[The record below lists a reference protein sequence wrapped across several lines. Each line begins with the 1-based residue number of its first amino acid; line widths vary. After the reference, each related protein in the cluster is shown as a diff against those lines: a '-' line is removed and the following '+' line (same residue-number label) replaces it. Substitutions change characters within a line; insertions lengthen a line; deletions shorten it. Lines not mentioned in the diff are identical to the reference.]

1 MAQGDP
7 ASSLQHSLS
16 AAGLSAGMTHSMSSY
31 YHPNGIAA
39 HAHAAAAVGQMS
51 AAHHPAFL
59 PPHHHT
65 ARDFRDAAGSLQ
77 VHHTIIS
84 INILLRYNKFC
95 ILSSYAHSSWIL
107 PN

>member
-7 ASSLQHSLS
+7 TSSLQHSLS

-59 PPHHHT
+59 PPHHT

-77 VHHTIIS
+77 VATFPTSIFTICS
-84 INILLRYNKFC
+84 DYILNLHY
-95 ILSSYAHSSWIL
+95 I
-107 PN
+107 

>member
-1 MAQGDP
+1 MNSHISANDALWGVAQGDP
-7 ASSLQHSLS
+7 TSSLQHSLS

-59 PPHHHT
+59 PPHHT

-77 VHHTIIS
+77 VPNHLIYS
-84 INILLRYNKFC
+84 IYICVR
-95 ILSSYAHSSWIL
+95 
-107 PN
+107 

>member
-1 MAQGDP
+1 MWGSAQADP
-7 ASSLQHSLS
+7 AASLQHSLS
-16 AAGLSAGMTHSMSSY
+16 AASLSAGMTHSMSSY

-77 VHHTIIS
+77 VG
-84 INILLRYNKFC
+84 NK
-95 ILSSYAHSSWIL
+95 LA
-107 PN
+107 

>member
-7 ASSLQHSLS
+7 TSSLQHSLS

-59 PPHHHT
+59 PPHHT

-77 VHHTIIS
+77 VATFPTSIFTIS
-84 INILLRYNKFC
+84 ISVNLQYI
-95 ILSSYAHSSWIL
+95 
-107 PN
+107 

>member
-1 MAQGDP
+1 MWGVAQSDP

-39 HAHAAAAVGQMS
+39 HAHAAAVGQMS

-77 VHHTIIS
+77 VHITITT
-84 INILLRYNKFC
+84 INILLGQ
-95 ILSSYAHSSWIL
+95 
-107 PN
+107 